1 MAISKKNSSWLLP
14 SFECEPIEKTPQIK
28 RTISQ
33 ALETSGSSSSSI
45 CDIVPKK
52 RTITSL
58 SALFQACEPKNSS
71 ELVVSRQKRQEILDW
86 LKYKVRRGKPAV
98 LILSGP
104 SGCGKTAAIRVLA
117 KENAFHVTEWITPID
132 PVMDENNRIMR
143 QGDRF
148 EEFLIRATRYS
159 SVLTNYSS
167 RILIVKDFPNIFLQ
181 EKESFF
187 SLLEK
192 YFEIGREPIVFI
204 CTEAG
209 NSKLLQTLF
218 PSNIREKFGIAL
230 ININSV
236 TQTAMKTAL
245 KRIANILNSTAG
257 RLLHVSQHKVDEILS
272 NSIGD
277 IRNAI
282 LNLIFISLK
291 VPEEQENKCSTR
303 EESLGLLHGVGRVI
317 NPKRIQTGNSWK
329 FAHDP
334 DEIAAFFQSQA
345 TTFVNFLQ
353 ENYLNTLRGI
363 EEANAC
369 AKILSLADV
378 LNAEW
383 RDTNLCKITLS
394 FCIRGVMV
402 INEKPV
408 SGWNPVRK
416 PQNDRINV
424 QRCLAASEVR
434 WYESIIKPKSESM
447 LQLPDVD
454 IEDIIE

>member
-1 MAISKKNSSWLLP
+1 MTMSKKNSSWLMP
-14 SFECEPIEKTPQIK
+14 SFEFESFEKTPQIK

-33 ALETSGSSSSSI
+33 TLETSSSSSSSI
-45 CDIVPKK
+45 CDIIPKK
-52 RTITSL
+52 RDVTNL
-58 SALFQACEPKNSS
+58 SVLFQACEPKNSS

-86 LKYKVRRGKPAV
+86 LKYKVKRGKPAA

-104 SGCGKTAAIRVLA
+104 SGCGKTAAIKVLA
-117 KENAFHVTEWITPID
+117 KENAFQVTEWITPID
-132 PVMDENNRIMR
+132 QVMDENNRIMR

-167 RILIVKDFPNIFLQ
+167 RILIVKEFPYVFLQ

-187 SLLEK
+187 SLLER
-192 YFEIGREPIVFI
+192 YYEIGREPIVFI
-204 CTEAG
+204 CTEPG
-209 NSKLLQTLF
+209 SSRLLPTLF
-218 PSNIREKFGIAL
+218 PSDVRDKFGIVS
-230 ININSV
+230 INVNSV
-236 TQTAMKTAL
+236 TQAAMKTAL
-245 KRIANILNSTAG
+245 KRIASILNSTGG
-257 RLLHVSQHKVDEILS
+257 RLLHVTQHKVDEILS
-272 NSIGD
+272 NSVGD

-291 VPEEQENKCSTR
+291 VPKEQENDCSTR

-317 NPKRIQTGNSWK
+317 NPKRIQIENSWK

-353 ENYLNTLRGI
+353 ENYLNTIRGI

-369 AKILSLADV
+369 ADILSLADV

-383 RDTNLCKITLS
+383 RDTNLNKVTLS
-394 FCIRGVMV
+394 FCIRGLMV
-402 INEKPV
+402 ANDKPV

-416 PQNDRINV
+416 PQSDRTNV
-424 QRCLAASEVR
+424 RRCLATSEVR

-447 LQLPDVD
+447 IQLPDVD
-454 IEDIIE
+454 IEDVIE